1 MNAPQRKFDALSVS
15 VTLPADSHPPHV
27 VQGAAVSFIDRCYVL
42 MDRPSESEIRV
53 TLSAKEAV
61 EGEETLAKIADAF
74 EARLLSSDLY
84 HRVAA
89 DNQVLT
95 DAVVAQAFGFGDA
108 PATAPGLDD
117 LEAFDFSEDAF
128 DDPLGIAQTWEEKH
142 GRPQPEAPVGTAENT
157 EKAEESK

>member
-1 MNAPQRKFDALSVS
+1 MNAPQRKFDPLSVS

-42 MDRPSESEIRV
+42 MDRPSASEIRV

-61 EGEETLAKIADAF
+61 EDEGTLAKIADAF

-95 DAVVAQAFGFGDA
+95 DAVVAQAFGFGEV
-108 PATAPGLDD
+108 PASSPGLED

-142 GRPQPEAPVGTAENT
+142 GRPAPEAPTAAT
-157 EKAEESK
+157 ETKEEDSK

>member
-1 MNAPQRKFDALSVS
+1 MNAPQRTFDALSVS

-42 MDRPSESEIRV
+42 MDRPSDTEIRV

-74 EARLLSSDLY
+74 EARLASSDLY

-95 DAVVAQAFGFGDA
+95 DAVVAQAFGFGEA
-108 PATAPGLDD
+108 PAAAPGLDD

-142 GRPQPEAPVGTAENT
+142 GRAKPEAPATQPTAEK
-157 EKAEESK
+157 EQESE

>member
-15 VTLPADSHPPHV
+15 VTLPADAHPPHV

-42 MDRPSESEIRV
+42 MDRPSPSEIRV
-53 TLSAKEAV
+53 TLCAKEAV

-74 EARLLSSDLY
+74 EARLLRSDLY

-95 DAVVAQAFGFGDA
+95 DAVVAQAFGFGETA
-108 PATAPGLDD
+108 ATAPGLDD

-142 GRPQPEAPVGTAENT
+142 RRPSPAAPAAPAAKKE
-157 EKAEESK
+157 EESP